1 MLGTV
6 YKSTGSWYK
15 VKLENGEFVNCKLF
29 GKFRTKNLKSTNPV
43 CVGDNVVVK
52 ITDNQTPQIE
62 KINDR
67 SNYLI
72 RKSVKLSKQYHIIA
86 SNIDL
91 CFLIITI
98 KNPETSTMFID
109 RFLASTF
116 SYNIETVLLFNKI
129 DQVENKE
136 KKELTKLMSI
146 YKNAGYNCLDISG
159 KKNINIDKLKKIMIN
174 KSCVFSGHSGVGKST
189 LINKLDSSI
198 DIKTSPISKSNLS
211 GQHTTTFSEMYDLEF
226 NSRIIDTPG
235 IKGFGL
241 YDVKNNELRDFF
253 KEFTLFG
260 SCKFNNCLH
269 LQEPGCEVKHR
280 VKKGD
285 ISKSRYSNYIELLSE
300 INNNNNYRL

>member
-15 VKLENGEFVNCKLF
+15 VKLENGEFVDCKLF

-43 CVGDNVVVK
+43 CVGDNVVIK

-62 KINDR
+62 QINGRD
-67 SNYLI
+67 NYLI

-129 DQVENKE
+129 DQINNEE
-136 KKELTKLMSI
+136 KKELNNYISI
-146 YKNAGYNCLDISG
+146 YKKAGYSCMEISG

-198 DIKTSPISKSNLS
+198 DIKTSPISESNLS
-211 GQHTTTFSEMYDLEF
+211 GQHTTTFSEMYDLDF

-253 KEFTLFG
+253 KEFTLVG
-260 SCKFNNCLH
+260 NCKFNNCLH
-269 LQEPGCEVKHR
+269 LQEPGCEVKYR

-285 ISKSRYSNYIELLSE
+285 ISKSRYNNYVELLSE
-300 INNNNNYRL
+300 INSNYRY

>member
-15 VKLENGEFVNCKLF
+15 VKLENGEFVDCKLF

-43 CVGDNVVVK
+43 CVGDNVVIK
-52 ITDNQTPQIE
+52 ITENQTPQIE
-62 KINDR
+62 QINDR
-67 SNYLI
+67 HNYLI

-91 CFLIITI
+91 CFLIVTI

-129 DQVENKE
+129 DQIETKE
-136 KKELTKLMSI
+136 KKELNKLVSI
-146 YKNAGYNCLDISG
+146 YKNAGYDCMEISG
-159 KKNINIDKLKKIMIN
+159 KKNINIDKLKKYMIN

-189 LINKLDSSI
+189 LINKLDSRI
-198 DIKTSPISKSNLS
+198 NIKTSPISESNLS
-211 GQHTTTFSEMYDLEF
+211 GKHTTTFSEMYDLEF

-241 YDVKNNELRDFF
+241 YNVKNNELRDFF
-253 KEFTLFG
+253 KEFTFLQN
-260 SCKFNNCLH
+260 CKFNNCLH
-269 LQEPGCEVKHR
+269 QNEPGCR
-280 VKKGD
+280 VENLVEKGD

-300 INNNNNYRL
+300 INNNNYRI

>member
-15 VKLENGEFVNCKLF
+15 VKLENGEFVDCKLF

-43 CVGDNVVVK
+43 CVGDNVIIK

-62 KINDR
+62 QINDR
-67 SNYLI
+67 HNYLI

-98 KNPETSTMFID
+98 KNPETSTMFVD

-129 DQVENKE
+129 DQIDKEE
-136 KKELTKLMSI
+136 KKELNNFISI
-146 YKNAGYNCLDISG
+146 YKKAGYDYMEISG

-198 DIKTSPISKSNLS
+198 NIKTSPISKSNLS
-211 GQHTTTFSEMYDLEF
+211 GQHTTTFSEMYDLNF
-226 NSRIIDTPG
+226 SSRIIDTPG
-235 IKGFGL
+235 IKSFGL

-253 KEFTLFG
+253 KEFTLLK

-269 LQEPGCEVKHR
+269 LEEPGCKVKDR
-280 VKKGD
+280 VSKGY
-285 ISKSRYSNYIELLSE
+285 ISKSRYDNYVELLSE
-300 INNNNNYRL
+300 INNNY